1 MPRPTLPYSDFWPYY
16 LRAHKR
22 PLTRALHAIGTI
34 LGLALLGAGA
44 AIADWRLIAAAPLV
58 GYGVVWL
65 SHLVVEHN
73 APETFKH
80 PWFSLISDVRMV
92 GLLITGRLG
101 RELEKHGID

>member
-1 MPRPTLPYSDFWPYY
+1 MPPPTLPYSDFWPYY

-22 PLTRALHAIGTI
+22 PLTRALHAIGTV

-58 GYGVVWL
+58 GYGVAWL

-80 PWFSLISDVRMV
+80 PWFSLISDLRMA
-92 GLLITGRLG
+92 GLLLTGRLG

>member
-1 MPRPTLPYSDFWPYY
+1 MPRPTLPYADFWPDY

-44 AIADWRLIAAAPLV
+44 TIADWRLIAAAPLV
-58 GYGVVWL
+58 GYTVARL
-65 SHLVVEHN
+65 SHLVVEHD
-73 APETFKH
+73 ASETFKH
-80 PWFSLISDVRMV
+80 PWFSLIGDVPMA
-92 GLLITGRLG
+92 GLLLTGRLG